1 MTFDSEDNSF
11 RSCEWLG
18 SWTSAWASAGAQN
31 PISTSISQ
39 FYINNLYHVHSI
51 RIVVRTFLS
60 IIMED
65 NGYALELAAA
75 IQTGMATNR
84 FSTTSKVRLIEASS
98 PDSICMS
105 NLPSL
110 HILYISD

>member
-1 MTFDSEDNSF
+1 
-11 RSCEWLG
+11 
-18 SWTSAWASAGAQN
+18 
-31 PISTSISQ
+31 
-39 FYINNLYHVHSI
+39 
-51 RIVVRTFLS
+51 
-60 IIMED
+60 MED

-105 NLPSL
+105 NLPSV